1 MLSTVKQ
8 FFDILTNDKIIIGI
22 CIIFLNIASRYIDLK
37 LTKNQELIVKKLGK
51 EVLIFFIAF
60 IGTRD
65 ILVSIIL
72 TIVYWILINLLLHEN
87 SDFCILPDNLKKL
100 HTIIDTNNDNK
111 ISKEELDN
119 AYSILK
125 KAKNNDTTIDNNN
138 NHTTIDTTVDNN
150 NDHTTIDNNNDT
162 TVDNNK
168 YNFYNNFNGFG
179 LYNY

>member
-8 FFDILTNDKIIIGI
+8 FLDILTNDKIIIGI

-72 TIVYWILINLLLHEN
+72 TILYWILINLLLHEDSN
-87 SDFCILPDNLKKL
+87 LCILPDNLKKL
-100 HTIIDTNNDNK
+100 HTIIDTNNDDK
-111 ISKEELDN
+111 ISKEELNN

-125 KAKNNDTTIDNNN
+125 KANNN
-138 NHTTIDTTVDNN
+138 NDLNN
-150 NDHTTIDNNNDT
+150 NLNNDLNNDINNDNDN
-162 TVDNNK
+162 TVNNSK
-168 YNFYNNFNGFG
+168 YNFYNNS
-179 LYNY
+179 

>member
-8 FFDILTNDKIIIGI
+8 FLDILTNDKIIIGI

-72 TIVYWILINLLLHEN
+72 TIIYWILINLLLHEDSN
-87 SDFCILPDNLKKL
+87 FCILPDNLKKL
-100 HTIIDTNNDNK
+100 HTIIDTNNDDK

-125 KAKNNDTTIDNNN
+125 KANNNHINNDMNNDTDN
-138 NHTTIDTTVDNN
+138 TVDNS
-150 NDHTTIDNNNDT
+150 
-162 TVDNNK
+162 K
-168 YNFYNNFNGFG
+168 YNFYNNFNGLG
-179 LYNY
+179 IYN

>member
-8 FFDILTNDKIIIGI
+8 FLDILTNDKIIIGI
-22 CIIFLNIASRYIDLK
+22 CIIFLNITSRYIDLK

-72 TIVYWILINLLLHEN
+72 TIFYWIILNLLLHEN

-100 HTIIDTNNDNK
+100 HTIIDTNNDDK
-111 ISKEELDN
+111 ISKKELDN

-125 KAKNNDTTIDNNN
+125 KANNNDLNNDINNDLNNDVNNHINNDLNNDTDN
-138 NHTTIDTTVDNN
+138 TVDNS
-150 NDHTTIDNNNDT
+150 
-162 TVDNNK
+162 K
-168 YNFYNNFNGFG
+168 YNFYNNFNGLG
-179 LYNY
+179 IYN